1 MHIPLD
7 IYQHISAICPELN
20 LHMVIKGVPVPSQF
34 ETAKRMLNGRRV
46 KGKVGRRGHLRYLY
60 SSGNKDAMIDY
71 IKNHRKR
78 YSQWYMLVLRNC
90 EDYLDIM
97 TTFRTLCRIP
107 SSVHYQLLAI

>member
-20 LHMVIKGVPVPSQF
+20 LHTVIKGVPVPSQF

-60 SSGNKDAMIDY
+60 SSANKDAMIDY

-97 TTFRTLCRIP
+97 TVFRTLCRIP